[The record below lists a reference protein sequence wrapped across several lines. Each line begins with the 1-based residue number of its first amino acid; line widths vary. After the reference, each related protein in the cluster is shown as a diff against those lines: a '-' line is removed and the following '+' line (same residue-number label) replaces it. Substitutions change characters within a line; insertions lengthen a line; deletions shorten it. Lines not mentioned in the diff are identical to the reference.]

1 MTSALP
7 KLRGSRCKHTINLLL
22 CPFTSCGT
30 QYARIHFQ
38 EREPISRTSHKAEE
52 NVIVV
57 PQITRAGV
65 VLVLLLMNGCGQPPA
80 QQLEAAQKAVDDAKT
95 AEAETYAKDDWM
107 KLEQAFALSKDE
119 LAKQE
124 TVFPKFRLYDDVG
137 EMLSAVVEYGGH
149 VAAKASQNKEAAK
162 TAALAMEQEALR
174 AVVSAKRQMARALSG
189 KERDA
194 GETIRQQVSALEAGF
209 AVIHG
214 LIENGDYLEAEMQ
227 ARALTEKGV
236 AVSREIQSATE
247 RATGKKPKTH
257 A

>member
-1 MTSALP
+1 
-7 KLRGSRCKHTINLLL
+7 
-22 CPFTSCGT
+22 
-30 QYARIHFQ
+30 
-38 EREPISRTSHKAEE
+38 
-52 NVIVV
+52 VIVV

-124 TVFPKFRLYDDVG
+124 TVFPMFRMFRLYDDVG
-137 EMLSAVVEYGGH
+137 DMLSTVVEYGGH

-174 AVVSAKRQMARALSG
+174 AVVSAKRLMARALSG

-194 GETIRQQVSALEAGF
+194 VETIRQQVSALEAGF

-227 ARALTEKGV
+227 SRALTEKGV